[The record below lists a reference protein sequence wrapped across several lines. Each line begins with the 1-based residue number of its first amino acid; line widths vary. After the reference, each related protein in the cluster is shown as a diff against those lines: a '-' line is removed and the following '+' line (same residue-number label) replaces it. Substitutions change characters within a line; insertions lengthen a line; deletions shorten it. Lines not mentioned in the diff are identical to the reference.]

1 MAMHF
6 RYHLED
12 PNGVPLVVAR
22 RGWLCGGWLC
32 VGKDAVQDNSP
43 GHFNGGG

>member
-12 PNGVPLVVAR
+12 PNGVSLVVAR
-22 RGWLCGGWLC
+22 RGWLC